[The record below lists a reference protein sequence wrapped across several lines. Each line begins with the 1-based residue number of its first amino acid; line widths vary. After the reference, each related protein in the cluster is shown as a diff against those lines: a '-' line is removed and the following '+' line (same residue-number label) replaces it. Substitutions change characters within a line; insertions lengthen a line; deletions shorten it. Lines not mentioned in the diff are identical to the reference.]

1 VIDSKARELNDG
13 YPRSTVST
21 MAEQARPRSGEHR
34 TFRAL
39 FTIDGA
45 LWEDFG
51 KLVSNR
57 AEVLRQFIA
66 WYVSK
71 PGAKM
76 PRRPKP
82 RE

>member
-1 VIDSKARELNDG
+1 MIDSKGRGLNGG
-13 YPRSTVST
+13 YPRPTVGT
-21 MAEQARPRSGEHR
+21 MAEQVRPRSGEHR

-39 FTIDGA
+39 FTIDGT
-45 LWEDFG
+45 LWKDFG

-66 WYVSK
+66 WYVGR
-71 PGAKM
+71 PGVKM

-82 RE
+82 PE